1 MDKKLSAEI
10 KDKSGGYDDEKAC
23 LQAFDALTTGLTMFA
38 TRSNEEN
45 SIKMSF
51 DYKFWRQ

>member
-1 MDKKLSAEI
+1 MSAEI

-38 TRSNEEN
+38 TRSNEEK
-45 SIKMSF
+45 STKMSF